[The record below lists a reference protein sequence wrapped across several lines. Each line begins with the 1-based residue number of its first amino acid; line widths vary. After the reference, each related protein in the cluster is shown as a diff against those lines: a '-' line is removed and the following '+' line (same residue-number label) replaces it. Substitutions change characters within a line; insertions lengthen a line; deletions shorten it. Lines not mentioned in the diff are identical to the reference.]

1 MALSNKIDPDV
12 AARQLA
18 AWLVTKVD
26 GEDVAVSGVRVPA
39 SAGLSA
45 ETVLFEAAWRE
56 RGEQRR
62 RRLAAR
68 VAPSGEAVF
77 PTYDLRAEF
86 RVMAALGCA
95 GLPVPEVL
103 WHERD
108 PSVLGGEF
116 VVMEQVD
123 GRVPA
128 DDPPYTVEGWVV
140 DLDPGERG
148 LLYDNG
154 LRALAEL
161 HALDWRAA
169 GLDALACDPHTA
181 PGVDQQLAYWEQ
193 TYSWAADGEP
203 NPTVDGAFEWV
214 REHRPC
220 DDDRLVL
227 CWGDARL
234 GNILFADDLSVAAL
248 LDWEMAT
255 LASPGLD
262 LGWWLFLI
270 RNHTVGIG
278 APVPAG
284 FPSREATIARYEELS
299 GNTVEHLDFYEVFA
313 ALRLAIIMHRAGN
326 LMISL
331 GLLPVGAPMRLN
343 NPITQLLAEMLELPA
358 PEGTVQSFVGNR

>member
-12 AARQLA
+12 AAQQLA
-18 AWLVTKVD
+18 AWLTTKVD
-26 GEDVAVSGVRVPA
+26 VQDVAVSRVRLPA

-45 ETVLFEAAWRE
+45 ETVLFEAAWPE
-56 RGEQRR
+56 RGEHRR

-68 VAPSGEAVF
+68 VAPAGEAVF

-128 DDPPYTVEGWVV
+128 DDPPYTLEGWVV
-140 DLDPGERG
+140 DLDPGEQA

-161 HALDWRAA
+161 HTLDWRAA
-169 GLDALACDPHTA
+169 GLDALFRDPGLD
-181 PGVDQQLAYWEQ
+181 PQLAYWER

-214 REHRPC
+214 REHRPH
-220 DDDRLVL
+220 DDDRLVP

-248 LDWEMAT
+248 VDWEMAT
-255 LASPGLD
+255 LASPELD

-278 APVPAG
+278 AQLPAG
-284 FPSREATIARYEELS
+284 FPSREATVARYEELT

-326 LMISL
+326 LMISF
-331 GLLPVGAPMRLN
+331 GLLPPGAPMRLN
-343 NPITQLLAEMLELPA
+343 NPITQLLAEMLELPTPDGA
-358 PEGTVQSFVGNR
+358 VQSFVGNR